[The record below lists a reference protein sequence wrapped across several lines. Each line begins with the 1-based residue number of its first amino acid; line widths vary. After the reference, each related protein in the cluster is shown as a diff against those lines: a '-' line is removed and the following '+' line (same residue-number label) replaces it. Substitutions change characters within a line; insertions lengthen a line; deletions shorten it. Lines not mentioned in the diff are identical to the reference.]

1 MVRRRRKKSLYE
13 VMGGTLSKSGTHK
26 PLRQPSTEE
35 PGQDEA
41 IAAGAD
47 TRPQAAERFA
57 RWPKRPRII
66 QLNAERIEISIPY
79 QLAIAIL
86 LAIILLILVVF
97 RLGQMTSPAP
107 QHETDQSAKIPQN
120 TQIMA
125 PRPTEAA
132 PQRLAVTEEIAAVT
146 ASPEKTEPVSLTG
159 NNRIVIQTYQLRL
172 HLEPVKQ
179 YFAQVGIET
188 EIKKIGDWY
197 YLVTKNKYENPEK
210 PGTDG
215 YITKQNIIEWGAKY
229 KAPPGYETFGAK
241 PFHDAYGMRFDE

>member
-13 VMGGTLSKSGTHK
+13 VMGGTWSKSSPHK
-26 PLRQPSTEE
+26 PLQQPPPEKTD
-35 PGQDEA
+35 QDEP
-41 IAAGAD
+41 IAADSD

-86 LAIILLILVVF
+86 LVIILLLLVVF

-107 QHETDQSAKIPQN
+107 QQETDPSAKMPKNIQKL
-120 TQIMA
+120 A

-132 PQRLAVTEEIAAVT
+132 PQRLAVAEEIAARPVS
-146 ASPEKTEPVSLTG
+146 AEKNEPVSLTG

-172 HLEPVKQ
+172 HLEPVRQ
-179 YFAQVGIET
+179 YFAEFGIET

-215 YITKQNIIEWGAKY
+215 YITKQKIIEWGAKY